1 VISFRGVSAALLV
14 LPIAC
19 GGSTASPVAS
29 PATAPP
35 TASASAAVEE
45 PAVKAKGPFPQ
56 SHDPA
61 LRDPSKASQQAPA
74 TFTVAF
80 VTTVGEFRVDCTR
93 DWAPNGVDR
102 FYNLVRIGFFDDVAF
117 FRVVKQPS
125 PYMVQFG
132 IHGDPEVSR
141 AWINARI
148 PADKPKQSNMR
159 GTLTFAMAGPPDTRT
174 TQLFINFGANVRLD
188 QMGFAPV
195 CKVSGDGMDVVD
207 KIEGAY
213 GEEPSEHQ
221 GEIQT
226 KGNAMLRAQYPFL
239 DYIQTARLVDPR

>member
-1 VISFRGVSAALLV
+1 MIRSRAAPAALLG
-14 LPIAC
+14 LLIGC
-19 GGSTASPVAS
+19 GGR
-29 PATAPP
+29 TAPP
-35 TASASAAVEE
+35 VEPPAAARPSASATAAAEA
-45 PAVKAKGPFPQ
+45 PAVTAKGPFPQ

-61 LRDPSKASQQAPA
+61 LRDPSKAGQQAPA
-74 TFTVAF
+74 SFTVAF

-141 AWINARI
+141 AWVNARI
-148 PADKPKQSNMR
+148 PADKPKQSNTR
-159 GTLTFAMAGPPDTRT
+159 GTLTFAMSGPPETRT
-174 TQLFINFGANVRLD
+174 TQLFINFGANIRLD
-188 QMGFAPV
+188 QMGFAPI

-213 GEEPSEHQ
+213 GEEPSDHQ

-239 DYIQTARLVDPR
+239 DYIQTARLVDAR